1 MTICIKLGDWPPVK
15 GSPAVWRA
23 LPVSDKELSAVR
35 ELLDLDEAY
44 ILDITSDP
52 RIKKLNCS
60 PFADLPSLNAA
71 AEALSHFTPEQL
83 QAVSAFC
90 QHGEDLCEAVRNVAN
105 GAYRFWPCAEE
116 PEGDGVYIQTEDGFV
131 QIYVPQS

>member
-35 ELLDLDEAY
+35 ELLDLEEVY
-44 ILDITSDP
+44 IFDILSEQ
-52 RIKKLNCS
+52 RIEGLNCS
-60 PFADLPSLNAA
+60 PFVDLPSLNTA
-71 AEALSHFTPEQL
+71 AEALSHFTPKQL

-90 QHGEDLCEAVRNVAN
+90 QFGDDLCEAVRNVEN
-105 GAYRFWPCAEE
+105 GAYRF
-116 PEGDGVYIQTEDGFV
+116 
-131 QIYVPQS
+131 